1 MFFSKNNWKNF
12 TKNFNFW
19 STDWQRNKGNAVDT
33 LPWFVIISRLS
44 HPRTRSGRVRSRGRI
59 VILLE
64 DRILGPWIAKKMGK
78 LVCLDCLRFVSPST
92 TLWVQFGLIKP
103 VKIIEKIVKL
113 FWIIINYL
121 NCCEIADF
129 SCHSPRFYLNCC
141 DSREFFVTFFTFRS
155 LDSGDFWVHFG
166 SIKPA
171 KIIEKIVKLF

>member
-1 MFFSKNNWKNF
+1 MIQTKIKFWKNKKKFSKIIWKNF

-64 DRILGPWIAKKMGK
+64 DRFLGPWIPKKMGK

-113 FWIIINYL
+113 FYISL
-121 NCCEIADF
+121 LLRVVRDF
-129 SCHSPRFYLNCC
+129 PIFFKNKKPRKISPE
-141 DSREFFVTFFTFRS
+141 S
-155 LDSGDFWVHFG
+155 
-166 SIKPA
+166 
-171 KIIEKIVKLF
+171 